1 MSAVEISP
9 DVLVYKSP
17 LTEQSTEYA
26 SISNNSDQ
34 TIAFKVKTT
43 APKFYCV
50 RPNAAVVAPGETI
63 QVQVIFLGLTEE
75 PAADF
80 KCRDKFL
87 VITLPSPYDLNG
99 KAVADVWS
107 DLEAEFKQQ
116 AISKKIKVKYLISA
130 DVPPPHNQNIQDNQ
144 ESVEPVVQDS
154 EPKEDSSVVNEKQ
167 APIEAEAEAEPPVQI
182 KKEEVPPVIQETISQ
197 ENEKQPSNS
206 APAPNS
212 QVKESAT
219 LPAENE
225 SSSMG
230 IFILVALLILVLGWF
245 YR

>member
-34 TIAFKVKTT
+34 TVAFKVKTT

-116 AISKKIKVKYLISA
+116 AISKKIKVKYLISP
-130 DVPPPHNQNIQDNQ
+130 DVRQPSNQNTQD
-144 ESVEPVVQDS
+144 SKDVVEPVAQESAPREDFSMVD
-154 EPKEDSSVVNEKQ
+154 EKESPVEL
-167 APIEAEAEAEPPVQI
+167 ETEPPVQI
-182 KKEEVPPVIQETISQ
+182 KKEEVPPAIQETVSQ
-197 ENEKQPSNS
+197 ENEKHASNS
-206 APAPNS
+206 APTTKS
-212 QVKESAT
+212 QIKEPAT

-230 IFILVALLILVLGWF
+230 LFILVALLILVLGWF
-245 YR
+245 YK

>member
-116 AISKKIKVKYLISA
+116 AISKKIKVKYLISP
-130 DVPPPHNQNIQDNQ
+130 DVHPAQNQNIQENK
-144 ESVEPVVQDS
+144 ETVEPVVQDS
-154 EPKEDSSVVNEKQ
+154 EPKEVPAVVNEKEV
-167 APIEAEAEAEPPVQI
+167 PAEPETQPPVQV
-182 KKEEVPPVIQETISQ
+182 KKEEVPPVVQKTVPH
-197 ENEKQPSNS
+197 ENEKQTSNS
-206 APAPNS
+206 TPAPQN
-212 QVKESAT
+212 QIKEAAT
-219 LPAENE
+219 VPAENE
-225 SSSMG
+225 SSNMG

>member
-50 RPNAAVVAPGETI
+50 RPNAAVVAPGETV

-116 AISKKIKVKYLISA
+116 AISKKIKVKYLISP
-130 DVPPPHNQNIQDNQ
+130 DVSAPQNQNIQEDNK
-144 ESVEPVVQDS
+144 ETVKSVQDS
-154 EPKEDSSVVNEKQ
+154 EPEGVPPVVNESEV
-167 APIEAEAEAEPPVQI
+167 PAEPETEPPVQI
-182 KKEEVPPVIQETISQ
+182 KKEEVPPVIQETVSH
-197 ENEKQPSNS
+197 ESEKQASNS
-206 APAPNS
+206 TSAPKN
-212 QVKESAT
+212 QIKEAAN

>member
-34 TIAFKVKTT
+34 TVAFKVKTT

-116 AISKKIKVKYLISA
+116 AISKKIKVKYLVSP
-130 DVPPPHNQNIQDNQ
+130 DVRPPQANQNTQD
-144 ESVEPVVQDS
+144 SKDIVEPVAQES
-154 EPKEDSSVVNEKQ
+154 APREDFSMVDERE
-167 APIEAEAEAEPPVQI
+167 APVELETEPPVQI
-182 KKEEVPPVIQETISQ
+182 KKEDVPPAIQETVSH
-197 ENEKQPSNS
+197 ENEKHTSNS
-206 APAPNS
+206 APTPKS
-212 QVKESAT
+212 QIKEPAT

-230 IFILVALLILVLGWF
+230 LFILVALLILVLGWF
-245 YR
+245 YK

>member
-116 AISKKIKVKYLISA
+116 AISKKIKVKYLISP
-130 DVPPPHNQNIQDNQ
+130 DVRPPQNQNIQDNK
-144 ESVEPVVQDS
+144 EAVEPVNQAN
-154 EPKEDSSVVNEKQ
+154 EPKEDTSFVNEKEIPVESKTE
-167 APIEAEAEAEPPVQI
+167 APLQI
-182 KKEEVPPVIQETISQ
+182 KKEEVPPVIQKTVPH
-197 ENEKQPSNS
+197 ENEKQASNS
-206 APAPNS
+206 APAPKS
-212 QVKESAT
+212 QIKEPAT
-219 LPAENE
+219 QSTESE

-230 IFILVALLILVLGWF
+230 IFILIALLILVLGWF